1 MRESFE
7 VLGANGSGDAQHLQS
22 SSQHATPSGSE
33 RIVSQAKGIQPA
45 FPHPALRSRV
55 LDWLTQNVPESRL
68 QHILRVE
75 ETAIKLAH
83 HHQLDVEKAAQAG
96 LMHDLAKFFKPTQLV
111 QMAQAEGLA
120 LDPVEQVN
128 PHLLHADVGA
138 IVARDEFGIQDP
150 EILDAIRNHTLGR
163 PGMSHLSCVVFLA
176 DSLEPGRGDSADLE
190 ELRQASWQSLERA
203 VWLTCD
209 YSVKYLLS
217 TRRLLHPRTIQTR
230 NWFLRAA
237 HQPEPAC
244 SEV

>member
-7 VLGANGSGDAQHLQS
+7 VLGANVAGDAVHLQNS
-22 SSQHATPSGSE
+22 P
-33 RIVSQAKGIQPA
+33 QPA
-45 FPHPALRSRV
+45 TQSCSAEMIFQAVGGRSASNHTSLRSRV
-55 LDWLTQNVPESRL
+55 LAWLAENVPESRL

-83 HHQLDVEKAAQAG
+83 HHQLDIEKAAQAG
-96 LMHDLAKFFKPTQLV
+96 LMHDLAKFFKPAQLV
-111 QMAQAEGLA
+111 QMACDEGLA
-120 LDPVEQVN
+120 LDPVDELN

-138 IVARDEFGIQDP
+138 IVARDEFGIHDP

-163 PGMSHLSCVVFLA
+163 PGMSQLSCVVFLA
-176 DSLEPGRGDSADLE
+176 DSLEPGRGDSCDLE

-209 YSVKYLLS
+209 YSVKYLMS

-237 HQPEPAC
+237 YRPESAQR
-244 SEV
+244 EA